1 MENDEIPNPTKS
13 INSAFNSVTLINGI
27 IDGSKLPTEKIEVKK
42 TTVERNYK
50 HLEVM
55 KSKDWFMSALTETQL
70 TEINDT
76 IQSGKT
82 TISKRILWD
91 KPGVFHIDGDDL
103 RDLFENKDYSETGRR
118 KNVELA
124 QQIAQYL
131 HKKGQDVVVS
141 LVSPYKDQR
150 DKFKE
155 KIGNNLIEVFVH
167 TTEIRGR
174 ENYFVSDYQQPVENY
189 FDLDTTNETVEE
201 SVKKLLEY
209 ASAIK

>member
-1 MENDEIPNPTKS
+1 M
-13 INSAFNSVTLINGI
+13 I
-27 IDGSKLPTEKIEVKK
+27 I
-42 TTVERNYK
+42 
-50 HLEVM
+50 
-55 KSKDWFMSALTETQL
+55 WLTGQPG
-70 TEINDT
+70 
-76 IQSGKT
+76 SGKT
-82 TISKRILWD
+82 TICKRILWD

-131 HKKGQDVVVS
+131 YKKGQDVVVS

-174 ENYFVSDYQQPVENY
+174 ENYFVSEYQQPVENY

-209 ASAIK
+209 AKNSR